1 MQDSFSDKKWV
12 EIFNKKVD
20 KYNAIREIAEKENI
34 EPQDI
39 ISFGDGLNDIEMIK
53 RSGVGVAMGNAL
65 PEVKENAK
73 FITLSNDEDGIKYFL
88 EDYFR

>member
-12 EIFNKKVD
+12 EIFNKEVD
-20 KYNAIREIAEKENI
+20 KYNAIIEIVKKENI

-39 ISFGDGLNDIEMIK
+39 ISFGDGLNDVEMIR

-73 FITLSNDEDGIKYFL
+73 FVTLSNDEDGIKAFL
-88 EDYFR
+88 EDYLK

>member
-12 EIFNKKVD
+12 EIFNKEVD
-20 KYNAIREIAEKENI
+20 KYNAIIEIAKKENI

-39 ISFGDGLNDIEMIK
+39 ISFGDGLNDIEMI
-53 RSGVGVAMGNAL
+53 RRCGVGVAMGNAL

-73 FITLSNDEDGIKYFL
+73 FVTLSNDEDGIKVFL
-88 EDYFR
+88 EEYLN